1 MEVLNKQLDIGIWNL
16 ENKSVLEVY
25 ILELSLNRTIE
36 IMRVAEIIWEKDW
49 SMR

>member
-1 MEVLNKQLDIGIWNL
+1 MLNKQLDIDIWNL